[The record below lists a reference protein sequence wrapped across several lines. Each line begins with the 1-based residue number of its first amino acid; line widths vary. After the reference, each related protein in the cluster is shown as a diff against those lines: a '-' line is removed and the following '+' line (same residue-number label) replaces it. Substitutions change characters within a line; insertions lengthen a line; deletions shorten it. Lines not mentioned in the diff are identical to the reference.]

1 MPFSNIHDKITFMK
15 EQHLNF
21 LKQKID
27 RVSLKSGVYRMLD
40 ESGNV
45 LYVGKA
51 KSLRKRLQNYLRTNQ
66 LSTRILMLMNKAR
79 DIVTI
84 ETQSESE
91 ALLIENDLIKQF
103 HPPFNILLKDDK
115 TYPNLLITKEEFP
128 RLMKHRGTHNIAGKY
143 FGPFPSGDAL
153 NRVLE
158 ELQKY
163 FGLRTC
169 TNTYF
174 KNRTRPCLLYQIKK
188 CTGPCCDKISNTDYQ
203 EKVHQSI
210 QFLNGKTSDVQIQLS
225 KEMKKLSKQQRYE
238 EAAIIRDKIISL
250 NQIQNPN
257 THAGL
262 DSTDIFGLFKKNN
275 QFCILVFRYLTG
287 KMQGHF
293 TYFLEP
299 IENDASL
306 VLESFLNQFY
316 DKNAL
321 PHQILLPVSVSSAF
335 ADTFKSHIQTPPF
348 RGSKRLLIENANEN
362 AQKAFV
368 EHEQQTQIN
377 QSVWQE
383 LSDLF
388 AIPSLK
394 SIDVFDNSHIQ
405 GTSAVGVCI
414 RTTPKGFDKNHY
426 RRFNLSADTVDTQN
440 DPAMMRVVL
449 DRYLKRGLSEKKL
462 PDLILLDGGRGQ
474 LAQVS
479 PLLEELG
486 IYKTKLGAFAKT
498 GGHEAG
504 TETLYIFGQE
514 KPIRL
519 DPKSD
524 LMHLIQRMRD
534 EAHRF
539 AITSHRKKRAKN
551 MFHESLS
558 DIEGIGAKRKK
569 ALLNHFGSIKV
580 LSGASINEIMRVE
593 GINEKIAKKI
603 YTFYH
608 N

>member
-1 MPFSNIHDKITFMK
+1 MTQQDS
-15 EQHLNF
+15 NF

-27 RVSLKSGVYRMLD
+27 RVSLKPGVYRMLD
-40 ESGNV
+40 ENGTV

-51 KSLRKRLQNYLRTNQ
+51 KSLRKRLQNYLRPNQ
-66 LSTRILMLMNKAR
+66 LSTRILMLMNRAR

-91 ALLIENDLIKQF
+91 ALLVENDLIKKF
-103 HPPFNILLKDDK
+103 RPPFNILLKDDK
-115 TYPNLLITKEEFP
+115 TYPNLLITKEDFP
-128 RLMKHRGTHNIAGKY
+128 RLTKHRGAHNIPGKY
-143 FGPFPSGDAL
+143 FGPFPSADTL

-188 CTGPCCDKISNTDYQ
+188 CTAPCCGKISADAYH
-203 EKVHQSI
+203 EKVAQAI
-210 QFLNGKTSDVQIQLS
+210 DFLNGKTTDLQQRLTV
-225 KEMKKLSKQQRYE
+225 EMKQLAAAQQYE
-238 EAAIIRDKIISL
+238 EAALVRDKIISL

-262 DSTDIFGLFKKNN
+262 DNTDIIGLYTQNN
-275 QFCILVFRYLTG
+275 QFCIQVFRYLSG

-293 TYFLEP
+293 TYFIDP
-299 IENDASL
+299 IETDKTV
-306 VLESFLNQFY
+306 VLESFLTQFY
-316 DKNAL
+316 EKTTL
-321 PHQILLPVSVSSAF
+321 PRQILLPHPITPAF
-335 ADTFKSHIQTPPF
+335 ADTLATHIQTPPF
-348 RGSKRLLIENANEN
+348 RGQKRLLMENAGDN
-362 AQKAFV
+362 AQKAFI
-368 EHEQQTQIN
+368 EHEQQAQVA
-377 QSVWQE
+377 QSVWTDF
-383 LSDLF
+383 SRLF
-388 AIPSLK
+388 DVANLK
-394 SIDVFDNSHIQ
+394 NVDVFDNSHIQ

-414 RTTPKGFDKNHY
+414 RATKNGFDKNRY
-426 RRFNLSADTVDTQN
+426 RRFNLTADKVDTQN
-440 DPAMMRVVL
+440 DVAMMRVVL
-449 DRYLKRGLSEKKL
+449 DRYLRRALTEKTL

-474 LAQVS
+474 LAQIE
-479 PLLEELG
+479 PLFDQLG

-504 TETLYIFGQE
+504 TETLYIMGKE
-514 KPIRL
+514 NSVRL

-524 LMHLIQRMRD
+524 LIHLIQRMRD

-539 AITSHRKKRAKN
+539 AITSHRTKRAKN

-569 ALLNHFGSIKV
+569 ALLTHFGSIKM
-580 LSGASINEIMRVE
+580 LAGASISEIMRVE
-593 GINEKIAKKI
+593 GIDEKIAKKI

>member
-1 MPFSNIHDKITFMK
+1 MIH
-15 EQHLNF
+15 QNLNF

-27 RVSLKSGVYRMLD
+27 RVSLKPGVYRMLD
-40 ESGNV
+40 EEGNV

-66 LSTRILMLMNKAR
+66 LSTRILTLMSKAR
-79 DIVTI
+79 DIITI

-91 ALLIENDLIKQF
+91 ALLVENDLIKQF
-103 HPPFNILLKDDK
+103 NPPFNILLKDDK
-115 TYPNLLITKEEFP
+115 TYPNLLITKEDFP
-128 RLMKHRGTHNIAGKY
+128 RLMKHRGAHNIPGKY
-143 FGPFPSGDAL
+143 FGPFPSVDAL

-188 CTGPCCDKISNTDYQ
+188 CSGPCCDKISISDYQ
-203 EKVHQSI
+203 EKVHQAI
-210 QFLNGKTSDVQIQLS
+210 QFLNGKTSDVQARLS
-225 KEMKKLSKQQRYE
+225 EEMKALSQQQRYE
-238 EAAIIRDKIISL
+238 EAAAVRDKIISL

-257 THAGL
+257 VHAGL
-262 DSTDIFGLFKKNN
+262 ENTDVIGLYHKNG
-275 QFCILVFRYLTG
+275 QFCIQVFRYLTG
-287 KMQGHF
+287 QMQGHF

-299 IENDASL
+299 VENDIPL
-306 VLESFLNQFY
+306 VVESFLTQFY
-316 DKNAL
+316 EKTTL
-321 PHQILLPVSVSSAF
+321 PHQILLPVRVSTVF
-335 ADTFKSHIQTPPF
+335 ADTMRTHLQMPPF
-348 RGSKRLLIENANEN
+348 RGQKRLLMENANEN
-362 AQKAFV
+362 AQKAFI
-368 EHEQQTQIN
+368 EHEQQSQIN
-377 QSVWQE
+377 QTVWHE
-383 LSDLF
+383 LSNLF
-388 AIPSLK
+388 KAPFLK

-426 RRFNLSADTVDTQN
+426 RRFNLSPDTVDTQN
-440 DPAMMRVVL
+440 DLAMMRVVL
-449 DRYLKRGLSEKKL
+449 SRYLKRGISEKTL

-479 PLLEELG
+479 PLFEELG

-504 TETLYIFGQE
+504 TETLYILGE
-514 KPIRL
+514 DTPIKL
-519 DPKSD
+519 NPKSD
-524 LMHLIQRMRD
+524 LIHLIQRMRD

-539 AITSHRKKRAKN
+539 AITSHRQKRAKN
-551 MFHESLS
+551 MFHESLI

-569 ALLNHFGSIKV
+569 ALLNHFGSIKI
-580 LSGASINEIMRVE
+580 LSGASVSEIMRVE
-593 GINEKIAKKI
+593 GISEKIAKKI

>member
-1 MPFSNIHDKITFMK
+1 MIH
-15 EQHLNF
+15 QNLNF

-27 RVSLKSGVYRMLD
+27 RVSLKPGVYRMLD
-40 ESGNV
+40 EEGNV

-66 LSTRILMLMNKAR
+66 LSTRILTLMSKAR
-79 DIVTI
+79 DIITI

-103 HPPFNILLKDDK
+103 NPPFNILLKDDK
-115 TYPNLLITKEEFP
+115 TYPNLLITKEDFP
-128 RLMKHRGTHNIAGKY
+128 RLMKHRGAHNIPGKY
-143 FGPFPSGDAL
+143 FGPFPSVDAL

-188 CTGPCCDKISNTDYQ
+188 CTAPCCSKISLSDYHTKIQ
-203 EKVHQSI
+203 QAL
-210 QFLNGKTSDVQIQLS
+210 QFLNGKTKDLQDQLTI
-225 KEMKKLSKQQRYE
+225 EMKELSKQQRYE
-238 EAAIIRDKIISL
+238 EAAVIRDKIISL

-257 THAGL
+257 LHAGL
-262 DSTDIFGLFKKNN
+262 ENTDIIGLYKKNG
-275 QFCILVFRYLTG
+275 QFCLQVFRYLTG
-287 KMQGHF
+287 RMQGHF
-293 TYFLEP
+293 SYFLEP
-299 IENDASL
+299 IETDLSL
-306 VLESFLNQFY
+306 VLESFLTQFY
-316 DKNAL
+316 EKTNL
-321 PHQILLPVSVSSAF
+321 PRQILLPASVSPTF
-335 ADTFKSHIQTPPF
+335 ARTLKTHIQIPPF
-348 RGSKRLLIENANEN
+348 RGQKRLLIENANEN
-362 AQKAFV
+362 AKKSFI
-368 EHEQQTQIN
+368 EHEQQTKIS

-388 AIPSLK
+388 KVPFLK
-394 SIDVFDNSHIQ
+394 SVDVFDNSHIQ
-405 GTSAVGVCI
+405 GTNAVGVCI

-426 RRFNLSADTVDTQN
+426 RRFNLSAETVNTRN
-440 DPAMMRVVL
+440 DVAMMHLVL
-449 DRYLKRGLSEKKL
+449 DRYLKRGLSEKTL

-474 LAQVS
+474 LSQVI
-479 PLLEELG
+479 PLFEKLG
-486 IYKTKLGAFAKT
+486 VYKTKLGAFAKT

-504 TETLYIFGQE
+504 TETLYIMGQDN
-514 KPIRL
+514 PIRL
-519 DPKSD
+519 NPKSP
-524 LMHLIQRMRD
+524 LIHLIQRMRD

-539 AITSHRKKRAKN
+539 AITSHRQKRAKN
-551 MFHESLS
+551 MFHESLI

-569 ALLNHFGSIKV
+569 ALLNHFGSIKI
-580 LSGASINEIMRVE
+580 LSGASVSEIMRVE
-593 GINEKIAKKI
+593 GISEKIAKKI

>member
-1 MPFSNIHDKITFMK
+1 MIH
-15 EQHLNF
+15 QNLNF

-27 RVSLKSGVYRMLD
+27 RVSLKPGVYRMLD
-40 ESGNV
+40 ENGNV

-79 DIVTI
+79 DIITI

-91 ALLIENDLIKQF
+91 ALLVENDLIKQF
-103 HPPFNILLKDDK
+103 RPPFNILLKDDK
-115 TYPNLLITKEEFP
+115 TYPNLLMTREEFP
-128 RLMKHRGTHNIAGKY
+128 RLMKHRGAHNIPGKY

-188 CTGPCCDKISNTDYQ
+188 CTGPCCGKISAADYQ
-203 EKVHQSI
+203 EKVHQAI
-210 QFLNGKTSDVQIQLS
+210 QFLNGKTSDLQEQLTH
-225 KEMKKLSKQQRYE
+225 EMKTLADEQRYE
-238 EAAIIRDKIISL
+238 EAAIVRDKIISL

-262 DSTDIFGLFKKNN
+262 DSTDIFGLFEKNN
-275 QFCILVFRYLTG
+275 QFCIQVFRYLTG
-287 KMQGHF
+287 RMQGHF

-299 IENDASL
+299 VENDASL
-306 VLESFLNQFY
+306 VLDSFLAQFY
-316 DKNAL
+316 EKTAL
-321 PHQILLPVSVSSAF
+321 PHQILVPVSVSPAF
-335 ADTFKSHIQTPPF
+335 ADTLKAHIQTPPF
-348 RGSKRLLIENANEN
+348 RGQKRLLMENANEN
-362 AQKAFV
+362 AQKAFI
-368 EHEQQTQIN
+368 EHEQQAKIA

-388 AIPSLK
+388 GVSFLK
-394 SIDVFDNSHIQ
+394 SVDVFDNSHIQ

-440 DPAMMRVVL
+440 DLAMMRIVL
-449 DRYLKRGLSEKKL
+449 DRYLKRGLNEKTL

-474 LAQVS
+474 LAQVA
-479 PLLEELG
+479 PLFEELG

-504 TETLYIFGQE
+504 TETLYILGEE

-524 LMHLIQRMRD
+524 LIHLIQRMRD

-569 ALLNHFGSIKV
+569 ALLNHFGSTKM
-580 LSGASINEIMRVE
+580 LSGASISEIMRVE
-593 GINEKIAKKI
+593 GIDEKIAKKI